1 MKSSLSSKIRAAN
14 STLIGR
20 RKLDAINRYFTRGY
34 VCHLTDGEIRGHRAI
49 RAFLVMLERGFPDI
63 RVKVDVLLTGKDR
76 ISWQRTHRGTHKGDF
91 MGFPATGRP
100 IVWRDMIV
108 TRFRGGLIA
117 EEWAISD
124 LAEQLLR
131 ARKRS

>member
-1 MKSSLSSKIRAAN
+1 MAQSLASKIRAAN
-14 STLIGR
+14 AALITKGHVDMVG
-20 RKLDAINRYFTRGY
+20 KFFTRDY
-34 VCHLTDGEIRGHRAI
+34 VAHLTGNEIRGHRAI

-63 RVKVDVLLTGKDR
+63 RLKVEILQTGKDR
-76 ISWQRTHRGTHKGDF
+76 VSWQRTHRGTHKGDF
-91 MGFPATGRP
+91 MGFPATGRR
-100 IVWRDMIV
+100 IVWRDMFT

-131 ARKRS
+131 ARKR

>member
-1 MKSSLSSKIRAAN
+1 MARSLATTIRAAN
-14 STLIGR
+14 TTLITK
-20 RKLDAINRYFTRGY
+20 RKLEAIPKYFTTNY
-34 VCHLTDGEIRGHRAI
+34 VAHLTDQTIRGHRAI
-49 RAFLVMLERGFPDI
+49 RAFLAMLESGFPDI
-63 RVKVDVLLTGKDR
+63 RLKIEILQEGKDR
-76 ISWQRTHRGTHKGDF
+76 VSWQRTHRALHKGDF

-100 IVWRDMIV
+100 VVWRDMFT

-131 ARKRS
+131 ARRR